1 MQPTL
6 NHLVADGRAGFNP
19 HPSRRTGA
27 TFAIPVRSCC
37 STSFNPHPSRRT
49 GATKNSKAKPRNSGV
64 SILTRPEGRV
74 QRSPDNLALL
84 IVHGFNP
91 HPSRRTGATNWR
103 PDMSAAGLIVS
114 ILTRPEGRVQR
125 LSATNAMRPLS
136 VSILT
141 RPEGRVQQ
149 SSSSNMNPTCLVSIL
164 TRPEGRVQRFGYM
177 FGCQP

>member
-1 MQPTL
+1 
-6 NHLVADGRAGFNP
+6 
-19 HPSRRTGA
+19 
-27 TFAIPVRSCC
+27 
-37 STSFNPHPSRRT
+37 
-49 GATKNSKAKPRNSGV
+49 
-64 SILTRPEGRV
+64 V